1 MALRVIA
8 EPGARLRYLA
18 ARTLLSSA
26 DDREFLRLPP
36 VLHPL
41 YYLLR
46 PVRVALKE
54 GPAGLGRL
62 VGSAPLP
69 ADHSSR

>member
-1 MALRVIA
+1 
-8 EPGARLRYLA
+8 
-18 ARTLLSSA
+18 
-26 DDREFLRLPP
+26 LRLPP

-54 GPAGLGRL
+54 GPAVLRRL
-62 VGSAPLP
+62 MRSALRP